1 MDFNVSHIGERKP
14 YSEALSRCQAK
25 IGISVSTM
33 LVTNVKINNPHF
45 G

>member
-14 YSEALSRCQAK
+14 YSEALSGCQAK
-25 IGISVSTM
+25 IGFSVSAM

>member
-14 YSEALSRCQAK
+14 YSEAHSRCQVK
-25 IGISVSTM
+25 IGFSVSAM

>member
-14 YSEALSRCQAK
+14 YSETLSRCQVK
-25 IGISVSTM
+25 IGFSVSAM